1 MLNQTILMQ
10 KTLDRKIQ
18 SVVNKLSAQGA
29 TAIYSEDQGK
39 AIMEDLITTSV
50 QTILSIASPDLSQK
64 IMR

>member
-18 SVVNKLSAQGA
+18 SVVSKLSAQGA
-29 TAIYSEDQGK
+29 TAIHSESQGK

-64 IMR
+64 ILR